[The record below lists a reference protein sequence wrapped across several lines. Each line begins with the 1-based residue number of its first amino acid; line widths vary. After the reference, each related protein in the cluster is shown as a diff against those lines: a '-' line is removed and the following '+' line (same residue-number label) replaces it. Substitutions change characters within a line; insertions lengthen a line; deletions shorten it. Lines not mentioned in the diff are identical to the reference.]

1 MRLTRFTDYSLR
13 VLIYLGLSPGRAT
26 IPEITAAYG
35 ISRNHLLKVVRALAD
50 AGYITT
56 RQGKGGGIALARPPA
71 EIGIGEV
78 VRDTEE
84 TLAPAE
90 CMRPGGEPCRIGPD
104 CRLAGVFREAQEGF
118 LATLDRYTLADLL
131 APGTATLLGLGP
143 AGGPSRR

>member
-13 VLIYLGLSPGRAT
+13 VLIYLGLTPGRAT

-35 ISRNHLLKVVRALAD
+35 VSRNHLLKVVRSLAD
-50 AGYITT
+50 GGFITT
-56 RQGKGGGIALARPPA
+56 QQGKGGGIALARPPQ

-78 VRDTEE
+78 VRHSEE

-90 CMRPGGEPCRIGPD
+90 CLRDGGDGCPIAPD
-104 CRLAGVFREAQEGF
+104 CRLQGVFREAQEAF

-131 APGTATLLGLGP
+131 APGTARILGLG
-143 AGGPSRR
+143 GGHRRSR